1 MKKIAIIIT
10 FLYSYNLTVAQET
23 IERDTTILSSD
34 TITLPTDSIMFSTD
48 TTTLSMLFIGDVMG
62 HGTQIKAAFD
72 DSLGAYNYDSCFK
85 YISPVISQADIAI
98 ANLEVTLAG
107 WPYRGYPQFS
117 SPDAL
122 AVALKNAGI
131 DILATANNHSLDR
144 RKKGLERTID
154 MLDSLKISHTGTFK
168 NAAQRTKAYPMMI
181 EKNGFKIALLNY
193 TYATNGIPVSKPN
206 IVNMINKESI
216 AKDLEAAKAKKP
228 DHIIV
233 FMHWGAE
240 YQLKPN
246 KYETSFN
253 KFCKDNG
260 ADIVIGAHP
269 HVIQKMALTH
279 TNTASSLIA
288 YSLGNFISN
297 QRTSPRDGG
306 AMIQVN
312 FKKIKDESI
321 IDNAGYYLTWVYKPL
336 IEGARKF
343 RVLPLAQYEDNK
355 TLLGEAALKKM
366 TLYKKIAR
374 KLFDAENINVPEY
387 IYDSESETWK
397 MEE

>member
-1 MKKIAIIIT
+1 MRQILAISI
-10 FLYSYNLTVAQET
+10 FLLSYNLSLAQET
-23 IERDTTILSSD
+23 LEIDTTIVPTD
-34 TITLPTDSIMFSTD
+34 TIAISTD
-48 TTTLSMLFIGDVMG
+48 TTSLTKDTTLSILFIGDVMG
-62 HGTQIKAAFD
+62 HGTQINAAFD
-72 DSLGAYNYDSCFK
+72 DNTGKYNYDSCFK

-107 WPYRGYPQFS
+107 WPYKGYPQFS

-122 AVALKNAGI
+122 AISLKNAGV

-154 MLDSLKISHTGTFK
+154 MLDSLAIPHTGTFK
-168 NAAQRTKAYPMMI
+168 NAEERKKAYPMMI

-206 IVNMINKESI
+206 IVNMINKEAI
-216 AKDLEAAKAKKP
+216 AKDLKAAKAKDP

-246 KYETSFN
+246 KYEISFN
-253 KFCKDNG
+253 QFCKDNG

-269 HVIQKMALTH
+269 HVIQKMELTH
-279 TNTASSLIA
+279 QNTYSSLTA
-288 YSLGNFISN
+288 YSLGNFVSN

-306 AMIQVN
+306 AMIQIN
-312 FKKIKDESI
+312 FKKFGGESTI
-321 IDNAGYYLTWVYKPL
+321 VDAGYYLTWVYKPL
-336 IEGARKF
+336 IKGARKF
-343 RVLPLAQYEDNK
+343 RVLPLSQYEDDEAF
-355 TLLGEAALKKM
+355 LGETALKKM
-366 TLYKKIAR
+366 TVYKKIAR

-387 IYDSESETWK
+387 IYDSESKAWE
-397 MEE
+397 MEK

>member
-1 MKKIAIIIT
+1 MKKIVT
-10 FLYSYNLTVAQET
+10 FIVILSSYNVSVAQEVIENDT
-23 IERDTTILSSD
+23 IIISNDTIQLSSD
-34 TITLPTDSIMFSTD
+34 STLLHND
-48 TTTLSMLFIGDVMG
+48 TTLSMLFMGDVMG
-62 HGTQIKAAFD
+62 HGTQINAAFD
-72 DSLGAYNYDSCFK
+72 DNTGRYNYDSCFK

-107 WPYRGYPQFS
+107 WPYKGYPQFS
-117 SPDAL
+117 SPDVL
-122 AVALKNAGI
+122 AVALKNAGV
-131 DILATANNHSLDR
+131 DILATANNHALDR

-168 NAAQRTKAYPMMI
+168 NAEERKKAYPMMI

-206 IVNMINKESI
+206 IVNMINKETI
-216 AKDLEAAKAKKP
+216 AKDLKAAKAKKP
-228 DHIIV
+228 DHIII

-246 KYETSFN
+246 KYETTFN
-253 KFCKDNG
+253 QFCKDNG
-260 ADIVIGAHP
+260 ADIVIGSHP
-269 HVIQKMALTH
+269 HVIQKMELTH
-279 TNTASSLIA
+279 ADTYSSLTA

-306 AMIQVN
+306 AMIQIN
-312 FKKIKDESI
+312 FKKIKDKSI
-321 IDNAGYYLTWVYKPL
+321 IDHAGYYLTWVYKPL
-336 IEGARKF
+336 INGARKF

-355 TLLGEAALKKM
+355 ALLSEAALKKM

-387 IYDSESETWK
+387 IYDAEKEGWK